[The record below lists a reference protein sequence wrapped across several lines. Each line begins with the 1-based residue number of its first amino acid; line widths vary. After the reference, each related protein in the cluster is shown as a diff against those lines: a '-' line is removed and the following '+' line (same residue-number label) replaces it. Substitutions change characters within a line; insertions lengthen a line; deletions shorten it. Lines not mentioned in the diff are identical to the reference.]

1 VDITERE
8 AAILEAVI
16 DEYVPSAVPIGSVT
30 LTEKYDWELSPAS
43 VRAVLAS
50 LEDKGYLAQPHTSA
64 GRVPTDKAYRWFVNE
79 TRQRQNQEPSARE
92 QSLLRKRM
100 ESHRSSYERR
110 VHALSE
116 TLAEMTAQAA
126 LARVENET
134 RLFGLA
140 NILRQP
146 EYQLPSSALYLAEV
160 IDRLDSLA
168 REISD
173 KPGTRVYIGREVPFG
188 RSADYS
194 LVVSSFHSPQGD
206 RITLGVLGP
215 TRIAY
220 PKVIEL
226 VDYTTQLLEEKYA

>member
-1 VDITERE
+1 MNERE
-8 AAILEAVI
+8 ASVLEAVI
-16 DEYVPSAVPIGSVT
+16 NEYVPSATPVGSLT
-30 LTEKYDWELSPAS
+30 LTEKYDWGLSPAS

-50 LEDKGYLAQPHTSA
+50 LEDKGFLAQPHTSA
-64 GRVPTDKAYRWFVNE
+64 GRVPTDAAYRWYVNE
-79 TRQRQNQEPSARE
+79 TLRREGEPSARE
-92 QSLLRKRM
+92 QALLRKRM

-116 TLAEMTAQAA
+116 TLAEMTSQAA
-126 LARVENET
+126 LARVEHET

-160 IDRLDSLA
+160 IDRLDALA
-168 REISD
+168 REISGQT
-173 KPGTRVYIGREVPFG
+173 GTRVYIGKEVPFG

-194 LVVSSFHSPQGD
+194 LVVSSFRSPHGD
-206 RITLGVLGP
+206 RVTLGVLGP

-226 VDYTTQLLEEKYA
+226 VDYTTQLLEEKHG

>member
-1 VDITERE
+1 MNERE
-8 AAILEAVI
+8 ASVLEAVI
-16 DEYVPSAVPIGSVT
+16 DEYVPSAAPVGSVA
-30 LTEKYDWELSPAS
+30 LTEKYDWGLSSAS
-43 VRAVLAS
+43 VRAVLAA
-50 LEDKGYLAQPHTSA
+50 LEDQGYLTQPHTSA
-64 GRVPTDKAYRWFVNE
+64 GRVPTDKAYRWYVNE
-79 TRQRQNQEPSARE
+79 TRGRKEGEPTARE

-100 ESHRSSYERR
+100 ETHRSSYERR

-116 TLAEMTAQAA
+116 TLAEMTSQAS
-126 LARVENET
+126 LARVEQET

-168 REISD
+168 REISEET
-173 KPGTRVYIGREVPFG
+173 GTRVYIGREVPFG

-194 LVVSSFHSPQGD
+194 LVVSSFRSPQGD
-206 RITLGVLGP
+206 RVTLGVLGP

-226 VDYTTQLLEEKYA
+226 VDYTTQLLEGSHA